1 MADRYLASLVLDG
14 ARALV
19 VGGGAQAMRIAREL
33 ADAGADVVVVD
44 QEPIPELRELGRA
57 GIVRLLEREWRYY
70 DGDGAVI
77 VVAATGDF
85 TLDHAVVQQA
95 RKERSWIY
103 APSDEG
109 VSNFFPAAS
118 GGAGA
123 SEDEH
128 QPRS

>member
-1 MADRYLASLVLDG
+1 MLDG
-14 ARALV
+14 ARVLV
-19 VGGGAQAMRIAREL
+19 VGGGAQATRLAREL
-33 ADAGADVVVVD
+33 AEAGADVVVVD
-44 QEPIPELRELGRA
+44 QEPIPELRELGR
-57 GIVRLLEREWRYY
+57 GGVVRLLEREWRYY

-77 VVAATGDF
+77 VVAATSDF

-103 APSDEG
+103 VPSDETA
-109 VSNFFPAAS
+109 STFFPA
-118 GGAGA
+118 GAAENAGV

>member
-1 MADRYLASLVLDG
+1 MAERYVASLVLDG
-14 ARALV
+14 SRVLV
-19 VGGGAQAMRIAREL
+19 VGGGAQAMRL
-33 ADAGADVVVVD
+33 ALEMAGAGADVVVVD

-103 APSDEG
+103 VPSDETA
-109 VSNFFPAAS
+109 SNFFPAGPGS
-118 GGAGA
+118 AGA